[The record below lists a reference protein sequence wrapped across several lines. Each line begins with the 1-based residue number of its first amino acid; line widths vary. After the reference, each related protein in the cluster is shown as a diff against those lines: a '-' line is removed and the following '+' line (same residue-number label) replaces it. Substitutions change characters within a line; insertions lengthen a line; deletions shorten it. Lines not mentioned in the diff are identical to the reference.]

1 MPIFRKMWLFVWRF
15 IYISKV
21 LNSKDMLICICVI
34 FICWK
39 VVISIQNIVFFNETL
54 GKSVIFLVKSTLH
67 LVEQFSEEGVN
78 LVVNFGKNDNWF

>member
-21 LNSKDMLICICVI
+21 SNIIY
-34 FICWK
+34 WK
-39 VVISIQNIVFFNETL
+39 VVISIQNIIFFNETL

-78 LVVNFGKNDNWF
+78 LVDNFGKNDNWF